1 MTNNKSKIYTNAL
14 SAKTRLVAQLALLDE
29 YLEAGQGTTKIDFIG
44 SRGKVLTSR
53 TLSSNWTTANGKLRL
68 STIHGEFINDLTKVD
83 SLPFGT
89 VKVKVTSPFVESKT
103 THVQTKVDVILPFTY
118 TATA

>member
-1 MTNNKSKIYTNAL
+1 MNNSKIYTNAIA
-14 SAKTRLVAQLALLDE
+14 AKTRLVAQLALLNE
-29 YLEAGQGTTKIDFIG
+29 YLEVGQGTTKITFV
-44 SRGKVLTSR
+44 GKGNKTLAIQ

-68 STIHGEFINDLTKVD
+68 NTIHREFINDVTKVS

-89 VKVKVTSPFVESKT
+89 VKVKVTSPFTETQSVNVK
-103 THVQTKVDVILPFTY
+103 TKVDVILPFTY